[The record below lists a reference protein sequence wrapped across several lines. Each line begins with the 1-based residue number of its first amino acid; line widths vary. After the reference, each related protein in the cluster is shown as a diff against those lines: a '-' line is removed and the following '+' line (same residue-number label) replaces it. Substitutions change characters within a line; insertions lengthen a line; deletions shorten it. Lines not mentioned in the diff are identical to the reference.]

1 MNEQLTAADG
11 HRFEA
16 YVAAPAA
23 APRGALVVVQEIFG
37 VNSHVRSV
45 ADGFAADGYLAI
57 APALFDRVERS
68 VDLGYGDADIQ
79 RGFALKTATGN
90 ECPLLDIAAAKA
102 RVSGAGKVG
111 VIGYCWGGLLSWL
124 AACSLDGLAA
134 SIAYYG
140 GGVPGH
146 ASLKPRCPVLAHF
159 GERDNHIPLDTVEAF
174 RAAQPAVT
182 IQLYPA
188 LHGFNC
194 DQRASYDAASA
205 ALARE
210 RTLAFLHRHV
220 G

>member
-1 MNEQLTAADG
+1 MNEQLAAADG
-11 HRFEA
+11 HRFDA
-16 YVAAPAA
+16 YIAAPAVK
-23 APRGALVVVQEIFG
+23 PRGALVVVQEIFG

-45 ADGFAADGYLAI
+45 ADGFASDGYLAI
-57 APALFDRVERS
+57 APALFDRVERG
-68 VDLGYGDADIQ
+68 VDLGYADADIQ

-90 ECPLLDIAAAKA
+90 ECPLLDIEAAMT
-102 RVSGAGKVG
+102 RVSGAGKIA

-140 GGVPGH
+140 GGIPSH
-146 ASLKPRCPVLAHF
+146 AALKARCPVLAHF
-159 GERDNHIPLDTVEAF
+159 GDRDSHIPIDTVEAF
-174 RAAQPAVT
+174 RAAQPSVT
-182 IQLYPA
+182 VRVYPA

-205 ALARE
+205 ARARE
-210 RTLAFLHRHV
+210 VTLAFLRRHL

>member
-1 MNEQLTAADG
+1 MNEQLKAADG
-11 HRFEA
+11 HRFDA
-16 YVAAPAA
+16 YVAAASA

-57 APALFDRVERS
+57 APALFDRVERG
-68 VDLGYGDADIQ
+68 VDLGYGEADIQ

-90 ECPLLDIAAAKA
+90 EHPLLDIAAAMS
-102 RVSGAGKVG
+102 RVGSAGKVG

-140 GGVPGH
+140 GGVPSH
-146 ASLKPRCPVLAHF
+146 AELKPRCPVLAHF
-159 GERDNHIPLDTVEAF
+159 GDRDSHIPLDTVEAF
-174 RAAQPAVT
+174 RAAQPAVA
-182 IQLYPA
+182 IRLYPA
-188 LHGFNC
+188 QHGFNC
-194 DQRASYDAASA
+194 DQRASYDPASA

-210 RTLAFLHRHV
+210 RTLAFLRQHV